1 MTSLYT
7 YAMAAKRQ
15 TRKRVV
21 TVKEDSYSA
30 LENYAIALNEY
41 YKALR
46 KAGFSVELALGILS
60 DRNTYPGWLLPEPVD
75 PNKIGS
81 IDYDDEDED

>member
-1 MTSLYT
+1 MAQKRKSSRRVATVREDNYT
-7 YAMAAKRQ
+7 
-15 TRKRVV
+15 
-21 TVKEDSYSA
+21 A
-30 LENYAIALNEY
+30 LEQYAIALNEY

-60 DRNTYPGWLLPEPVD
+60 DKDSYPGWILPEPVD

-81 IDYDDEDED
+81 TEYEDDDE

>member
-1 MTSLYT
+1 MTP
-7 YAMAAKRQ
+7 KRKS
-15 TRKRVV
+15 TKRVS
-21 TVKEDSYSA
+21 TVKENDYTP
-30 LENYAIALNEY
+30 LETYAIALNEY

-60 DRNTYPGWLLPEPVD
+60 DHDSYPAWLLPEPVD

-81 IDYDDEDED
+81 TEYEDDDE

>member
-1 MTSLYT
+1 MTARKSS
-7 YAMAAKRQ
+7 
-15 TRKRVV
+15 RKRVAV
-21 TVKEDSYSA
+21 VKENDYTP
-30 LENYAIALNEY
+30 LELYCISLNEY

-60 DRNTYPGWLLPEPVD
+60 DKDAYPGWIIPEPID

-81 IDYDDEDED
+81 TEYEDDDE

>member
-1 MTSLYT
+1 MTP
-7 YAMAAKRQ
+7 KRKI
-15 TRKRVV
+15 TKRVS
-21 TVKEDSYSA
+21 TVKENEYTP
-30 LENYAIALNEY
+30 LETYAIAMNEY

-60 DRNTYPGWLLPEPVD
+60 DKNSHPGWLLPEPVD

-81 IDYDDEDED
+81 TDYEDDDE

>member
-1 MTSLYT
+1 MAQKRKSSRRVATVREDNYT
-7 YAMAAKRQ
+7 
-15 TRKRVV
+15 
-21 TVKEDSYSA
+21 A
-30 LENYAIALNEY
+30 LEQYAIALNEY

-60 DRNTYPGWLLPEPVD
+60 DKDSYPGWILPEPVD

-81 IDYDDEDED
+81 TEYEDDDDE

>member
-1 MTSLYT
+1 MAQKRKSSRRVATVREDNYT
-7 YAMAAKRQ
+7 
-15 TRKRVV
+15 
-21 TVKEDSYSA
+21 A
-30 LENYAIALNEY
+30 LEQYAIALNEY

-60 DRNTYPGWLLPEPVD
+60 DKDSYPGWILPKPVD

-81 IDYDDEDED
+81 TEYEDDDE

>member
-1 MTSLYT
+1 MTP
-7 YAMAAKRQ
+7 KRKTS
-15 TRKRVV
+15 TRVS
-21 TVKEDSYSA
+21 TVKENDYTP
-30 LENYAIALNEY
+30 LETYAIALNEY

-60 DRNTYPGWLLPEPVD
+60 DHHAYPGWLLPEPVD

-81 IDYDDEDED
+81 TEYEDDDDE

>member
-1 MTSLYT
+1 
-7 YAMAAKRQ
+7 MAARKGS
-15 TRKRVV
+15 RKRVAV
-21 TVKEDSYSA
+21 VKENDYTP
-30 LENYAIALNEY
+30 LELYCISLNEY

-60 DRNTYPGWLLPEPVD
+60 DKEAYPGWIIPKPID

-81 IDYDDEDED
+81 TEYEDDDE

>member
-1 MTSLYT
+1 MTSLYN
-7 YAMAAKRQ
+7 YAMAQKRKSS
-15 TRKRVV
+15 RRVA
-21 TVKEDSYSA
+21 TVREDNYTA
-30 LENYAIALNEY
+30 LEQYAIALNEY

-60 DRNTYPGWLLPEPVD
+60 DKDSYPGWILPEPVD

-81 IDYDDEDED
+81 TEYEDDDE

>member
-1 MTSLYT
+1 MAQKRKSSRRVATVREDNYT
-7 YAMAAKRQ
+7 
-15 TRKRVV
+15 
-21 TVKEDSYSA
+21 A
-30 LENYAIALNEY
+30 LEQYAIALNEY

-60 DRNTYPGWLLPEPVD
+60 DKDAYPGWILPEPVD

-81 IDYDDEDED
+81 TEYEDDDE